1 MSFSTPSRPGGEI
14 ASIEAG
20 GLAEQLGLRP
30 GDRLLAING
39 HPLRDLIDYRY
50 YLTEDEVTL
59 DLWREERPLRLSLR
73 KHPDADLGLT
83 FVAPTFTDG
92 LRTCNNN
99 CGFCFVKQLP
109 RGLRRTLY
117 VKDDDYRYSFL
128 FGDFITLTNLTEA
141 DWQRIAEQRLSP
153 LYISVHAT
161 DPGLRRQLL
170 GNPRAADVREQIA
183 RLGALGIQVHTQIV
197 LVPPYNLGTPLEQ
210 SIHDLARLYPIV
222 QSVAVVPV
230 GLTDHHPYLKA
241 LQAAGGDPA
250 AIPHQVP
257 LRSLTRDETEAVLAR
272 CHAWQKTFRQ
282 EFGISF
288 VYPSDELY
296 LTAGQPLPPAGR
308 YDGFPQVENGV
319 GLARLFLDDWKRTRR
334 RLTSNPP
341 ASRRRQEETERR
353 GERGE
358 TRLTLAILT
367 GVLFAPAMQRVA
379 DEVNALIAQ
388 GVRLPFRWL
397 SVHPV
402 ANNFLGHR
410 VTVAGLLTAEDV
422 IAAGR
427 ECKGDV
433 LALPRAMF
441 DAEGRV
447 TLDDK
452 TADEITAAVGRPVRV
467 AGWMSDLLTRD

>member
-1 MSFSTPSRPGGEI
+1 L
-14 ASIEAG
+14 AG
-20 GLAEQLGLRP
+20 QLGLRP

-59 DLWREERPLRLSLR
+59 DLWREGKPLRLSLR
-73 KHPDADLGLT
+73 KHPDDDLGLT
-83 FVAPTFTDG
+83 FVAPTFVNG
-92 LRTCNNN
+92 LRTCNNH

-109 RGLRRTLY
+109 RGLRQTLY

-153 LYISVHAT
+153 LYVSVHAT

-183 RLGALGIQVHTQIV
+183 RLGTIGIQVHTQIV
-197 LVPPYNLGTPLEQ
+197 LVPPYNLGPHLEQ

-241 LQAAGGDPA
+241 LRAAGGDPA
-250 AIPHQVP
+250 AIPHQGAGRPPHLP
-257 LRSLTRDETEAVLAR
+257 LRSLTGAEIEVVLRR
-272 CHAWQKTFRQ
+272 CQAWQKTFRQ
-282 EFGISF
+282 EFGIGF

-296 LTAGQPLPPAGR
+296 LSAGQPIPPASH
-308 YDGFPQVENGV
+308 YDGFPQPENGV

-334 RLTSNPP
+334 RLKSNPSP
-341 ASRRRQEETERR
+341 RQAERDKLPSPDRR
-353 GERGE
+353 GGRSEA
-358 TRLTLAILT
+358 LPALAILT
-367 GVLFAPAMQRVA
+367 GLLFAPVMQRVA
-379 DEVNALIAQ
+379 DEVNALIDQ
-388 GVRLPFRWL
+388 GVPLPFRRL

-402 ANNFLGHR
+402 TNEFLGHR
-410 VTVAGLLTAEDV
+410 VTVAGLLTAQDV

-427 ECKGDV
+427 NCEGDV

-441 DAEGRV
+441 DAGGRV

-452 TADEITAAVGRPVRV
+452 TADDIAAAVGRPVRI
-467 AGWMSDLLTRD
+467 AGWMSELL